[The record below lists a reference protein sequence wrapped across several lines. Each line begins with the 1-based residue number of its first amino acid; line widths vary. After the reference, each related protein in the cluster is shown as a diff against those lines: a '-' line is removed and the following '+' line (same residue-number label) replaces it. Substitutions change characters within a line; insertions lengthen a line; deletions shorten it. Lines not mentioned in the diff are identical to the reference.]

1 MWSIQREFFRRR
13 FAILCLFLA
22 AMFIIGCGSPPE
34 GELTAAVTL
43 TGGSGRASVESPC
56 RITVENKKAV
66 AEIRWN
72 SPNYD
77 YMIVDG
83 VTYYPVNTEGNSE
96 FLIPVVFDQAMKVQ
110 ADTTAM
116 STPHLIDY
124 ELTFTLVNK
133 DLPLEDREE
142 ENQEKTSELS
152 PPAINGL
159 HYLSTDQNDYAMCF
173 AIHRYEGGYSV
184 LSVDD
189 GRAYLIVPEQ
199 KAAPEELP
207 AGVTRIRQPLQ
218 RIYLASS
225 AVMCHFDELKAVD
238 RIALSGLHKEDWFI
252 DSAVEAME
260 KNTLSYGGKYSA
272 PDYERMVREGVEL
285 AIENT
290 MILHSPKVVEKL
302 EEIGIPVLIDRSSYE
317 EKPLGRMEWIRVY
330 GLLTGLEE
338 EAEKA
343 FREQE
348 ALAQTIPKHR
358 EEGKKTAVFS
368 VNSNHQIVTRRKNDY
383 MVRMIE
389 EAGGTYLAPFYDEEE
404 ARSQVTVSV
413 EAFYAYAGEAE
424 LLIYNGTIEEA
435 PKTRE
440 ELLALE
446 PVLSDLPAVQRGN
459 VWYTDQSLYQ
469 YASRTGSIMKEL
481 YEVIAEGKKDT
492 GFFHR
497 LR

>member
-1 MWSIQREFFRRR
+1 MWSIQRESFRRS
-13 FAILCLFLA
+13 FIVLCLFA
-22 AMFIIGCGSPPE
+22 AVLFLNGCGSSPE
-34 GELTAAVTL
+34 GEFTAAVTL

-56 RITVENKKAV
+56 RIVMEDRQAMARV
-66 AEIRWN
+66 RWS

-83 VTYYPVNTEGNSE
+83 ETYYPVNTEGNSE
-96 FLIPVVFDQAMKVQ
+96 FLIPVVFDRVMKVQ

-116 STPHLIDY
+116 STPYLIDY
-124 ELTFTLVNK
+124 ELTFTLIEG
-133 DLPLEDREE
+133 DLPSEDREE
-142 ENQEKTSELS
+142 EKQETTTDLS
-152 PPAINGL
+152 PPAIEGL
-159 HYLSTDQNDYAMCF
+159 RFLSTDQNDYAGCF
-173 AIHRYEGGYSV
+173 AIHRYEDGFSI

-199 KAAPEELP
+199 KTAPEELP
-207 AGVTRIRQPLQ
+207 DGVSVIRQPLQ
-218 RIYLASS
+218 KIYLAASS
-225 AVMCHFDELKAVD
+225 VMCHFDALGAVD
-238 RIALSGLHKEDWFI
+238 RIALSGLQKEDWFI
-252 DSAVEAME
+252 DSAVEAMD

-272 PDYERMVREGVEL
+272 PDYERMIREGVDL
-285 AIENT
+285 AIEST

-338 EAEKA
+338 EAEYA

-348 ALAQTIPKHR
+348 KLVETIPEPYGER
-358 EEGKKTAVFS
+358 KKTAVLS

-404 ARSQVTVSV
+404 TKSQVTISV
-413 EAFYAYAGEAE
+413 EAFYDYAGEAE
-424 LLIYNGTIEEA
+424 LLIYNGTIEES
-435 PKTRE
+435 PKTME

-446 PVLSDLPAVQRGN
+446 PVLMDLPAVQKGN

-469 YASRTGSIMKEL
+469 YAGRTGSIMKEL
-481 YEVIAEGKKDT
+481 YEVIAEGKEDT
-492 GFFHR
+492 DFFHR